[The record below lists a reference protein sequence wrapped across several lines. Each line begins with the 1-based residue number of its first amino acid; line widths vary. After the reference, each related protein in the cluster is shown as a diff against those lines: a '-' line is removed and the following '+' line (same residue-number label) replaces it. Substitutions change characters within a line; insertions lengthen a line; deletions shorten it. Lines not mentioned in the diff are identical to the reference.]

1 MVGHMDGKTADNDFG
16 PPITGDLPLYKT
28 PVLDLQSLLVLR
40 KGTALDQEQ
49 FVHHVG
55 IEI

>member
-1 MVGHMDGKTADNDFG
+1 MDGKTADNDFG